1 MLALT
6 LVLGICIQCIC
17 KYPDFFTG
25 WRDVKQIFLRS
36 WPHQYSLIL
45 QKWLMIIPLSIYNED
60 MYHDVISAISF
71 QAVAL
76 IRSQFKSA
84 SGHGNR
90 NSFNMN

>member
-1 MLALT
+1 
-6 LVLGICIQCIC
+6 
-17 KYPDFFTG
+17 
-25 WRDVKQIFLRS
+25 
-36 WPHQYSLIL
+36 
-45 QKWLMIIPLSIYNED
+45 MIIPLSIYNED

-90 NSFNMN
+90 NSFNMNQITINTIPNWVISRVKILP